1 MSLKSNRT
9 SQLRQQRQL
18 HKLLPYLGNISAQ
31 QFLDEYWQKK
41 PLLIRAAFAKKFAP
55 LTKAEIFRLS
65 SYDEAES
72 RLISIAGGRWSLD
85 HGPFLRGTLPALA
98 KDPQAKW
105 TVLIQDT
112 QHFSHE
118 AHALLAHFNFLPQA
132 RIDDLMVSYAVKGG
146 GVGPHFDSYDVF
158 LLQGTGKRRWQISS
172 NQDQTLMSGM
182 PLKILRRFQAEQE
195 WILDEGDMLYLPPSW
210 AHNGIAE
217 SNHCVTWSIGFRA
230 PSNQELLD
238 AYLDDMRD
246 NLKVAGRYADP
257 RRLATGQDTF
267 AAIDA
272 PLQAAFGEILRS
284 NLSAAIQATSLNEFI
299 GRYLSQPKAHVTFD
313 PPESDL
319 TLSKFTR
326 NILAKGVNLDLRS
339 RLLYDDR
346 HFYINGELFKVAKSD
361 RAIFKHLANHR
372 ALSPTILTSASAP
385 ALGLLHQFWRRGHFQ
400 IWSD

>member
-1 MSLKSNRT
+1 MPPKANR
-9 SQLRQQRQL
+9 LN
-18 HKLLPYLGNISAQ
+18 KLLPHLGNISAQ
-31 QFLDEYWQKK
+31 KFLDEYWQKQ
-41 PLLIRAAFAKKFAP
+41 PLLVRGAFAEKFAP

-65 SYDEAES
+65 TYEEAEC
-72 RLISIAGGRWSLD
+72 RLITNIGTRWSLD

-158 LLQGTGKRRWQISS
+158 LLQGSGKRRWQISS
-172 NQDQTLMSGM
+172 QQDQMLKSGL

-195 WILDEGDMLYLPPSW
+195 WVLDEGDMLYLPPSW

-217 SNHCVTWSIGFRA
+217 TNHCVTWSIGFRA
-230 PSNQELLD
+230 PSNQELLE
-238 AYLDDMRD
+238 AFLDDLRD
-246 NLKVAGRYADP
+246 GLKVDGRYTDP
-257 RRLATGQDTF
+257 RRNATDQDTF

-272 PLQAAFGEILRS
+272 PLQAALGEILRV
-284 NLSAAIQATSLNEFI
+284 NLSTAIQPVALNEFI
-299 GRYLSQPKAHVTFD
+299 GRYLSQPKSHVTFD

-319 TLSKFTR
+319 TLSRFTR
-326 NILAKGVNLDLRS
+326 RALAKGLCLDLRS
-339 RLLYDDR
+339 RLLYDVR
-346 HFYINGELFKVAKSD
+346 CFYINGELLNIAKTD
-361 RAIFKHLANHR
+361 RAVVKQLANR
-372 ALSPTILTSASAP
+372 RMLTPNTLTAAAQSTMAV
-385 ALGLLHQFWRRGHFQ
+385 LHQFWRRGHFQ
-400 IWSD
+400 IASN